1 VKKQDRVAIL
11 LENSPLYV
19 ISFFAILKAG
29 AIVVPLNTQSVN
41 RELAYL
47 INDCSARLIITD
59 SAHQPALKGLIDP
72 VFIFKTGNGFSIF
85 ILANKI
91 KKKRTPRFFH
101 RYHLKTWR

>member
-1 VKKQDRVAIL
+1 VAIL

-72 VFIFKTGNGFSIF
+72 VFILKTGDGSLYLSWQTKLEKEN
-85 ILANKI
+85 
-91 KKKRTPRFFH
+91 RPRFFH